1 MLSSEREEIQHDT
14 DYRGPGNPGD
24 VMVKGIDGTL
34 VKVHWKEIMSMAKE
48 HLMEESS
55 ILQKDLMKRGT
66 YPTATDMLTYEAD
79 EDRVLQNPVIS
90 ALVCGLQ
97 NSQNASSA
105 ATLGNMLVKNAAPR
119 YSSTN
124 QLHLAQTL
132 HNSGTS
138 QNVLDYVSKCGVSS
152 SRKNMRKIV
161 LVDTGNFEDKSMMH
175 IILWTMRHHF
185 YTC

>member
-1 MLSSEREEIQHDT
+1 
-14 DYRGPGNPGD
+14 
-24 VMVKGIDGTL
+24 
-34 VKVHWKEIMSMAKE
+34 
-48 HLMEESS
+48 
-55 ILQKDLMKRGT
+55 MKRGT
-66 YPTATDMLTYEAD
+66 YPTATDILTYEAD
-79 EDRVLQNPVIS
+79 DDRVLQSPVIS
-90 ALVCGLQ
+90 ALVCGLH

-119 YSSTN
+119 YSLTN
-124 QLHLAQTL
+124 QLHAQTL

-138 QNVLDYVSKCGVSS
+138 QNVSKCGVSS